1 MQKRRSWQTRILA
14 LAWPAALMITVAV
27 NPAAQAGTA
36 GALET
41 KLRLGGPVPV
51 KSEPTK
57 SAAISAIVKTDE
69 AAPAATSQQ
78 AMQPHGD
85 PHLLVL
91 DAWVWRCDPTALV
104 ALWSPNALCE
114 DFVALR

>member
-1 MQKRRSWQTRILA
+1 MQRRRSWQTRILA
-14 LAWPAALMITVAV
+14 LAWPAALAIALAA
-27 NPAAQAGTA
+27 NPAAQAGPT
-36 GALET
+36 GELET

-57 SAAISAIVKTDE
+57 SAATSAIVKTEE

-78 AMQPHGD
+78 ATQPQGD
-85 PHLLVL
+85 PPLLVL

-104 ALWSPNALCE
+104 AVWSPKALCE